1 MFRKNLAKFVLA
13 AFLGFSAVN
22 CSAAEGEVDFPKIPA
37 SKGVPQ
43 FKVETVVENVEIV
56 WSIVFAPDGRAFF
69 TERPGRVRVIENGKL
84 REKSFF
90 TIPDIELSGESGLMG
105 MVLHPNFK
113 ENHFV
118 YLAYAYQD
126 VAKEQNVRVV
136 RYRETGETLVEPR
149 TIIEAIAA
157 SKYHAGTRL
166 RFGPDAKLYITTG
179 DATKQKNAQNLSSIN
194 GKTLRLN
201 DDGTIPSDNPF
212 VNQKNVRPEIWSYGH
227 RNAQGM
233 DFQPETGLM
242 FQTEHGPSIIDGVS
256 LFKRT
261 GGDEVN
267 IVERGKN
274 YGWDKISHSMTKK
287 DMETPLIEF
296 SPAIAPG
303 SGMFYRGTL
312 FPEFKNNFFF
322 GALKGEMIVRL
333 VMDGRRIVSRDN
345 LLEKQYGRIRE
356 VAEALDGSIYFSTSN
371 RDGRGD
377 AAQTDDRI
385 LRIVPLETK
394 TESVEINKHKFE
406 ISQSYF
412 AKLLFSSAFEH
423 NTAQIALKDVKDSWF
438 R

>member
-1 MFRKNLAKFVLA
+1 MFRKKLAKFVL
-13 AFLGFSAVN
+13 LAVVGLSVVS
-22 CSAAEGEVDFPKIPA
+22 CSAADGEVDFPVVPS
-37 SKGVPQ
+37 SKNVPQ
-43 FKVETVVENVEIV
+43 MKVETVVENVEIV
-56 WSIVFAPDGRAFF
+56 WSIVFAPDGRVFF
-69 TERPGRVRVIENGKL
+69 AERPGRVRVIENGKL
-84 REKSFF
+84 REKPFF
-90 TIPDIELSGESGLMG
+90 TVSDVEPSGESGLMG
-105 MVLHPNFK
+105 MVLHPDFK

-126 VAKEQNVRVV
+126 AMKEQNVRVV
-136 RYRETGETLVEPR
+136 RYRETGETLVEPK
-149 TIIEAIAA
+149 TIIEAISA

-179 DATKQKNAQNLSSIN
+179 DATKQKRAQNLNSIN

-201 DDGTIPSDNPF
+201 DDGSIPSDNPF
-212 VNQKNVRPEIWSYGH
+212 VGQKDVRGEIWSYGH

-287 DMETPLIEF
+287 GMETPIIEF

-303 SGMFYRGTL
+303 SGMFYRGNL

-333 VMDGRRIVSRDN
+333 VLDGRKIVSRDN

-356 VAEALDGSIYFSTSN
+356 IAEAPDGSIWFSTSN

-377 AAQTDDRI
+377 PAKTDDRI
-385 LRIVPLETK
+385 LRIVPAETK
-394 TESVEINKHKFE
+394 TESVEKK
-406 ISQSYF
+406 
-412 AKLLFSSAFEH
+412 
-423 NTAQIALKDVKDSWF
+423 
-438 R
+438 

>member
-1 MFRKNLAKFVLA
+1 MKFKGGLSVMFRNNLAKVILLA
-13 AFLGFSAVN
+13 VVGLSAVS
-22 CSAAEGEVDFPKIPA
+22 CSAADGAVDFPVVA
-37 SKGVPQ
+37 GSKNVPQ
-43 FKVETVVENVEIV
+43 LKVETVVENVEIV
-56 WSIVFAPDGRAFF
+56 WSIVFAPDGRVFF
-69 TERPGRVRVIENGKL
+69 AERPGRVRVIENGKL

-90 TIPDIELSGESGLMG
+90 TVPDISLSDEGGLMG
-105 MVLHPNFK
+105 MTLHPDFTK
-113 ENHFV
+113 NHFV

-126 VAKEQNVRVV
+126 ATKQQNVRVV
-136 RYRETGETLVEPR
+136 RYRETGESLIEPK
-149 TIIEAIAA
+149 TIIEAIPA

-166 RFGPDAKLYITTG
+166 RFGPDSKLYITTG
-179 DATKQKNAQNLSSIN
+179 DATKQKRAQNLNSIN

-212 VNQKNVRPEIWSYGH
+212 VNQKDVRGEIWSYGH

-267 IVERGKN
+267 IVEKGKN

-287 DMETPLIEF
+287 DMETPIIEF
-296 SPAIAPG
+296 SPAVAPG
-303 SGMFYRGTL
+303 SGMFYRGNL

-322 GALKGEMIVRL
+322 GALKTEMIIRL
-333 VMDGRRIVSRDN
+333 VMDGRKIVSRDN

-356 VAEALDGSIYFSTSN
+356 IAEAPDGSIWFSTSN

-377 AAQTDDRI
+377 AKQNDDRI
-385 LRIVPLETK
+385 LRIVPAETK
-394 TESVEINKHKFE
+394 
-406 ISQSYF
+406 
-412 AKLLFSSAFEH
+412 A
-423 NTAQIALKDVKDSWF
+423 VK
-438 R
+438 

>member
-1 MFRKNLAKFVLA
+1 MKTSLVKFVLLTCFGLTA
-13 AFLGFSAVN
+13 MS
-22 CSAAEGEVDFPKIPA
+22 CSAADGETDFPNVVA
-37 SKGVPQ
+37 SANVPK

-56 WSIVFAPDGRAFF
+56 WSIVFSPDGRMFF
-69 TERPGRVRVIENGKL
+69 TERPGRVRVMENGKL
-84 REKSFF
+84 RATPFF
-90 TIPDIELSGESGLMG
+90 MVTDVELSGESGLMG
-105 MVLHPNFK
+105 MTLHPNFA

-126 VAKEQNVRVV
+126 ARKEQNVRVV
-136 RYRETGETLVEPR
+136 RYRETGETLVEPK
-149 TIIEAIAA
+149 TIIESIPA

-166 RFGPDAKLYITTG
+166 KFGSDGKLYVTTG
-179 DATKQKNAQNLSSIN
+179 DATKQERAQNLSSIN

-201 DDGTIPSDNPF
+201 DDGSVPSDNPF
-212 VNQKNVRPEIWSYGH
+212 VGQANARPEIWSYGH

-274 YGWDKISHSMTKK
+274 YGWDKISHKMTKAG
-287 DMETPLIEF
+287 METPIIEF
-296 SPAIAPG
+296 SPAVAPA
-303 SGMFYRGTL
+303 SGMFYRGNL

-322 GALKGEMIVRL
+322 GALKSQSIVRL
-333 VMDGRRIVSRDN
+333 VLDGRKVVSRDN

-356 VAEALDGSIYFSTSN
+356 IAEAPDGSIYFSTSN

-377 AAQTDDRI
+377 PAKNDDRI
-385 LRIVPLETK
+385 LRIIP
-394 TESVEINKHKFE
+394 
-406 ISQSYF
+406 
-412 AKLLFSSAFEH
+412 A
-423 NTAQIALKDVKDSWF
+423 D
-438 R
+438 